1 MCYQQL
7 VLKQLDLDIYQNEIL
22 TIVGANGSGKT
33 TFIKCLVGLID
44 YQGKIEYQT
53 HLSRIAYLP
62 QDPTTLFIGDTV
74 EKDLLAVEDNVV
86 NVVTMMQNMQIVH
99 FKRLSSI

>member
-1 MCYQQL
+1 M
-7 VLKQLDLDIYQNEIL
+7 
-22 TIVGANGSGKT
+22 A
-33 TFIKCLVGLID
+33 GLID

-53 HLSRIAYLP
+53 HLPRIAYLP

-99 FKRLSSI
+99 LKDCHPYDLSGGEKTISSFS